1 MSNKCQETEGTRSQS
16 LVLSD
21 NLAEMSAWLL
31 SWTCHHPPTYHCK
44 GEQDSARSQE
54 PEVAERIESFV
65 SQLLVNLTEL
75 LQFLVETEAA
85 LAPMLAVTRQEV
97 RNVFASFSCLSDPGG
112 MTR

>member
-1 MSNKCQETEGTRSQS
+1 MTRSQS

-21 NLAEMSAWLL
+21 NLDLNFDEMSAWLL
-31 SWTCHHPPTYHCK
+31 SWTCHHPPASHCEV
-44 GEQDSARSQE
+44 EQDSARSQE

-85 LAPMLAVTRQEV
+85 LLPMLAVRK
-97 RNVFASFSCLSDPGG
+97 
-112 MTR
+112 